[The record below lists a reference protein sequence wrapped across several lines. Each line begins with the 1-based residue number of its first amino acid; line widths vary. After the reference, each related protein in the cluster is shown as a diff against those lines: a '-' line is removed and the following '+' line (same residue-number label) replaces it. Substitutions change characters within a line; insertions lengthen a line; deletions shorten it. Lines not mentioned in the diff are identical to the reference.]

1 MKQVSDLFV
10 AKACNPYQIAHY
22 EDNPGYRIP
31 EYQRPYDWSK
41 ENIDRLM
48 MDIFSGF
55 ERLSRSTG
63 ANAFTFLGTLIL
75 VKDERQEQEFK
86 GKSLSIVDGQQRLT
100 TLTLLACALIE
111 RLRVLRKDIPEISK
125 RIDDWIKIEQKDLEE
140 KLAECVFGGQKIGN
154 REYYPFPRI
163 VRSEDYRANESKVE
177 EIKSGIAKF
186 LVAFE
191 KFISDESKIE
201 FQMPDLGDTREA
213 KKIIKNFHTIR
224 EYCKHLND
232 KKWYEDNDCKLIP
245 PKSFS
250 HGGYK
255 QLWGKLRDS
264 FEDINPS
271 SELSKIDN
279 HPQSEVHSYF
289 RTLMLA
295 AYFCKCIAV
304 TIVVTEDRDA
314 AFDIFDAL
322 NTTGEPLTALETL
335 KPEVIQTEDK
345 RKDRKYARSDCE
357 IAFQE
362 IDEIMEKDHPGTKE
376 KQDETKEL
384 VIMFCLFLEGLQISR
399 ELSIQR
405 KELRRLFDKSCE
417 AENGSVNFMQA
428 LANISLYRSTYWITK
443 NSGLINANHPNAE
456 EADEIKFL
464 CAFIREMKATRT
476 LPILARYWIDGKD
489 KGDFGDY
496 IEVLRAVS
504 SFLAIRRAATGTTD
518 GIDTC
523 FRQIMEHGDSNKKF
537 GLCVGPS
544 FDRPI
549 LSPNALKKALLSKLS
564 SSKVKFASKKEKWMD
579 YVVDTPIYD
588 RSAPLARFILFCA
601 THHAA
606 PDTKHPGLLTRES
619 ISPNGSYMS
628 FMHWASEDYRS
639 VEHVAPNADEPEGW
653 DGGIYANAR
662 LRGTLGNLVLLP
674 TKENSAIGN
683 VPWSKKKIFYTA
695 LTREKTT
702 DREAAIESAK
712 REGMRF
718 STKTEKMLKD
728 GKRFSMLDGI
738 ETVEEWDAEFI
749 KKRSRRL
756 AGLAWDQLWPWLE
769 PKD

>member
-1 MKQVSDLFV
+1 MRQVSDLFV
-10 AKACNPYQIAHY
+10 AKACNPYEIAHY

-55 ERLSRSTG
+55 ERLSHGTG

-75 VKDERQEQEFK
+75 VKDPKQEPKFK

-111 RLRVLRKDIPEISK
+111 RLRVLRKDIPEISQ
-125 RIDDWIKIEQKDLEE
+125 RIDSWIDIEQRDLEE
-140 KLAECVFGGQKIGN
+140 KLAECVFGGQKVGN

-163 VRSEDYRANESKVE
+163 VRFEDHRADNIRDA

-191 KFISDESKIE
+191 EFIRYESEIE
-201 FQMPDLGDTREA
+201 FQIPDLDDTREA
-213 KKIIKNFHTIR
+213 KKIIENFRTIR
-224 EYCKHLND
+224 EFCKHLND
-232 KKWYEDNDCKLIP
+232 KKWYEDNDCKLVS

-250 HGGYK
+250 HGGYNK
-255 QLWGKLRDS
+255 LWGKLRDS
-264 FEDINPS
+264 FGDGDPS
-271 SELSKIDN
+271 SELSKINN
-279 HPQSEVHSYF
+279 HSQAKVHSYF

-295 AYFCKCIAV
+295 AYFCNCIAV
-304 TIVVTEDRDA
+304 TIVVTEDEDA

-335 KPEVIQTEDK
+335 KPKVIQTENK
-345 RKDRKYARSDCE
+345 QGDRKYVGSACE
-357 IAFQE
+357 MAFGE

-384 VIMFCLFLEGLQISR
+384 VITFCLYFEGLQISR

-405 KELRRLFDKSCE
+405 KELRQLFDKSCE
-417 AENGSVNFMQA
+417 TASGSGKFMQA
-428 LANISLYRSTYWITK
+428 LANISRYRSTYWITK
-443 NSGLINANHPNAE
+443 NNGLINANHPNAE

-464 CAFIREMKATRT
+464 CAFIREMKTTRT

-504 SFLAIRRAATGTTD
+504 AFLAIRRAATGTTD

-523 FRQIMEHGDSNKKF
+523 FRQIMERGDSDKKF
-537 GLCVGPS
+537 GLCVGPT
-544 FDRPI
+544 FDRVVPTP
-549 LSPNALKKALLSKLS
+549 SALKKALLDKLS
-564 SSKVKFASKKEKWMD
+564 SSKVKFNSKEEWINHVIDM
-579 YVVDTPIYD
+579 PIYD

-606 PDTKHPGLLTRES
+606 PDPKHKGLLTRES

-639 VEHVAPNADEPEGW
+639 VEHVAPNADKSEGW
-653 DGGIYANAR
+653 DSDIYANAR
-662 LRGTLGNLVLLP
+662 LKSTLGNLVLLP
-674 TKENSAIGN
+674 PKENAAIGN
-683 VPWSKKKIFYTA
+683 VSWLKKKIFYTA
-695 LTREKTT
+695 LTGKTKT

-712 REGMRF
+712 REGMSFRE
-718 STKTEKMLKD
+718 KTEKMLKE

-738 ETVEEWDAEFI
+738 ETVDKWDAEFI
-749 KKRSRRL
+749 KERSQRL
-756 AGLAWDQLWPWLE
+756 AGLAWDKLWPWLQS
-769 PKD
+769 

>member
-1 MKQVSDLFV
+1 MRQVSDLFV
-10 AKACNPYQIAHY
+10 AKACNPYEIAHY

-55 ERLSRSTG
+55 ERLSHGTG

-75 VKDERQEQEFK
+75 VKDPKQEPKFK

-111 RLRVLRKDIPEISK
+111 RLRVLRKDIPKISK
-125 RIDDWIKIEQKDLEE
+125 RIDSWIDIEQKDLEE
-140 KLAECVFGGQKIGN
+140 NLAECVFGGQKVGN

-163 VRSEDYRANESKVE
+163 VRSEDHRADNHKDR
-177 EIKSGIAKF
+177 EIKSGVAKF

-191 KFISDESKIE
+191 EFIRYESEIAFQIPVLDE
-201 FQMPDLGDTREA
+201 TREA
-213 KKIIKNFHTIR
+213 KKIIDNFCTIR
-224 EYCKHLND
+224 EYCEHLND
-232 KKWYEDNDCKLIP
+232 KKWYEDNDCKLVSP
-245 PKSFS
+245 ESFS
-250 HGGYK
+250 YGGYTK
-255 QLWGKLRDS
+255 LWGKLRDS
-264 FEDINPS
+264 FGDDDPS
-271 SELSKIDN
+271 SELSKINN
-279 HPQSEVHSYF
+279 HAQTKVHSYF

-304 TIVVTEDRDA
+304 TIVVTEDEDA

-335 KPEVIQTEDK
+335 KPKVIQTENK
-345 RKDRKYARSDCE
+345 RQDGKYEGSNCE
-357 IAFQE
+357 IAFRE
-362 IDEIMEKDHPGTKE
+362 IDETMEKDHPGTKE

-384 VIMFCLFLEGLQISR
+384 VITFCLYFEGLQISR

-405 KELRRLFDKSCE
+405 KELRQLFDKSCE
-417 AENGSVNFMQA
+417 KTANGSEKFMRA
-428 LANISLYRSTYWITK
+428 LANISRYRSTYWITK
-443 NSGLINANHPNAE
+443 NNRPIDVHHPNAK

-476 LPILARYWIDGKD
+476 LPILARYWIDGED
-489 KGDFGDY
+489 KRDFGDY

-504 SFLAIRRAATGTTD
+504 AFLAIRRSATGTTD

-544 FDRPI
+544 FERSI
-549 LSPNALKKALLSKLS
+549 LSPNALKKALFSKLS
-564 SSKVKFASKKEKWMD
+564 SSKVKFTSKEKWMD

-588 RSAPLARFILFCA
+588 RSAPLARFLLFCA

-628 FMHWASEDYRS
+628 FMQWDSEDYRS
-639 VEHVAPNADEPEGW
+639 VEHVAPNADKPEGW

-718 STKTEKMLKD
+718 STKTEKMLKN
-728 GKRFSMLDGI
+728 GKHFSMLDGI
-738 ETVEEWDAEFI
+738 ETVEEWNANFI
-749 KKRSRRL
+749 EKRSKRL